1 MGSVLGNFHYPRQQR
16 IVIGDLS
23 IRPYREKKRVAIHV
37 SRARKRGLRADLSLA
52 EWLLL
57 IFAYDFKCA
66 YCGRP
71 YQTMDHIVPIAN
83 GGGTTLTNVAPCC
96 RECNQHKGEAVW
108 L

>member
-1 MGSVLGNFHYPRQQR
+1 MASALGNFYHPRQQR
-16 IVIGDLS
+16 IAIGDLS
-23 IRPYREKKRVAIHV
+23 IRPYREKKRVAAHI

-57 IFAYDFKCA
+57 LFVHEFRCA

-71 YQTMDHIVPIAN
+71 YEGMDHIVPITN
-83 GGGTTLTNVAPCC
+83 GGGTTLTNVVPCC
-96 RECNQHKGEAVW
+96 CECNNKKGEAVW